1 MTTKVLYPAE
11 AGLKI
16 ALWFFIS
23 QLRGDTVR
31 IAVIDGQGG
40 GIGRIITEKIRKAL
54 PMEVEIIALGTNAVA
69 ASLMLK
75 VGANEG
81 ASGENAIVQNMDDVD
96 VIIGPLG
103 IVLAHSMG
111 GELTPKMAEAVAKS
125 KARKLLIP
133 LTLDRVE
140 VVGVETDPLPHLVDK
155 LIDRLKELTGVDQ
168 NVRSQ
173 CLSAQR

>member
-1 MTTKVLYPAE
+1 M
-11 AGLKI
+11 
-16 ALWFFIS
+16 WFFIS